1 MEWQLLPV
9 HALTMAKA
17 ATVPTPLLIKVQS
30 AIYLRHFYVTG
41 CWSESG
47 YYDGNRDGCHWA
59 LLFAELI

>member
-30 AIYLRHFYVTG
+30 AIYLRHFYIAG
-41 CWSESG
+41 C
-47 YYDGNRDGCHWA
+47 
-59 LLFAELI
+59 